1 MEDNN
6 IQDSCCNSKYASIR
20 QMDKLD
26 EMLGRRFPFYPRTV
40 IQAVHD
46 GRTGASLEAILAQYN
61 NIYMQYQGTAGRTRN
76 IVPKE
81 MRRKGIIISYVDMQ
95 GNAITEKCVN
105 DAQRDNFHWGLDVNW
120 VRVDELTLSGDIS
133 VSVKGTWVING
144 EDTGIAALGPKG
156 DNGLTPWLKTI
167 DNKLHFSYDNET
179 WEVCS
184 DYIAAYFRF
193 QDNKFQI
200 SRDNKTWSDLSGEV
214 TNSLS
219 IKAYVTDKSQY
230 PNPKQGDMIMV
241 GPTYA
246 DDDTE
251 HTKPIYH
258 LNIYN
263 AEGWIDNGPFQSINA
278 GVVQE
283 LGNSETEVMSQKA
296 VSEKFSELEENIET
310 YKALTYNS
318 IFEIGDAIYGNGY
331 MSESGRWIVSETT
344 KHICIPIHQYDML
357 VIKANKDFPCTF
369 AILSDYTINNKN
381 GDNIQFAEG
390 ESRVVVNSNSKKSY
404 TVTSE
409 NAKYLCINVSNE
421 GNDYM
426 PSSLIVNEY
435 DYSIDFRSNINLSI
449 NNSKLLTDIS
459 NNFGKKLSE
468 CAQFDGMMKDD
479 GTFFNVSSAKHIVIP
494 ISKSDVIFIF
504 AGSIPSVFAVL
515 SDYSKV
521 VEDSVIQFAEGESRV
536 VVNSN
541 SKKSYTVTSENA
553 KYLCINISNNEIS
566 YLPNKITV
574 NGYDLYT
581 DFRSNINLSINN
593 SKLLTGISNN
603 FGKKLSECAQ
613 FDGMMKDDGTFFNV
627 SSAKHIVIPISKSD
641 VIFIFAGS
649 IPSVFAVLSDYSK
662 VVEDSVIQFAEG
674 ESRVVVNSNSK
685 KSYTV
690 TSENAKY
697 LCINISNNEISYLP
711 NKITVNGYD
720 LYTDIRNNIADI
732 NIDKHLSAR
741 NSIDF
746 VKNGLI
752 YLNSQYFISNEGYT
766 TSDKIC
772 VIQGV
777 HLFAKLA
784 VPNTVSAI
792 TVYDELNAIGWVQ
805 GEDIGAS
812 LKDYDLDIFNKF
824 PTARYVSVTSRNTV
838 DGYSAYISLE
848 KTKTIEAIYNTNK
861 KRIDCSLNN
870 FLGHSNLDK
879 IFSRPY
885 QYIVVYGQSLSNG
898 SDSLYVKDTA
908 VNNCYMLGDITGLG
922 TELQPL
928 QLTSNGQHP
937 IVSCINSFATLY
949 HNYINPK
956 MNFIAASMGLG
967 GRSIAQLSKA
977 ERIEEYSKDYSYE
990 IKDTGAYE
998 SRFLMSLN
1006 NAVNAVGKQNI
1017 ECPAIIYLQ
1026 GERDYVTDSQAPD
1039 AQPGSVDSAYAC
1051 GGDKELYKKR
1061 MLDLKNDMQSDIMS
1075 YTGQSYKPIF
1085 CIYQVSGAFIKN
1097 DQMTINMAQIEFA
1110 EENEDVFLMP
1120 SPYFVPN
1127 YNSGHLTT
1135 NGYRWYGEFLAKA
1148 LFSILCQN
1156 SYWKPMLPYQC
1167 KIEDNKIIISIE
1179 NNSGK
1184 LQFDAELV
1192 EQSNNQGFSV
1202 YIDDVYADVI
1212 TSVDIDENRIVLT
1225 CNRTLTGNKV
1235 SVAYAGMKNNGT
1247 GNIRDNDV
1255 YQALYNYWDDSKDS
1269 GSTGNLTTSFKPS
1282 IIGNKY
1288 PMYNWLSSFYYEI
1301 VE

>member
-409 NAKYLCINVSNE
+409 NAKYLCIN
-421 GNDYM
+421 
-426 PSSLIVNEY
+426 
-435 DYSIDFRSNINLSI
+435 
-449 NNSKLLTDIS
+449 
-459 NNFGKKLSE
+459 
-468 CAQFDGMMKDD
+468 
-479 GTFFNVSSAKHIVIP
+479 
-494 ISKSDVIFIF
+494 
-504 AGSIPSVFAVL
+504 
-515 SDYSKV
+515 
-521 VEDSVIQFAEGESRV
+521 
-536 VVNSN
+536 
-541 SKKSYTVTSENA
+541 
-553 KYLCINISNNEIS
+553 
-566 YLPNKITV
+566 
-574 NGYDLYT
+574 
-581 DFRSNINLSINN
+581 
-593 SKLLTGISNN
+593 
-603 FGKKLSECAQ
+603 
-613 FDGMMKDDGTFFNV
+613 
-627 SSAKHIVIPISKSD
+627 
-641 VIFIFAGS
+641 
-649 IPSVFAVLSDYSK
+649 
-662 VVEDSVIQFAEG
+662 
-674 ESRVVVNSNSK
+674 
-685 KSYTV
+685 
-690 TSENAKY
+690 
-697 LCINISNNEISYLP
+697 ISNNEISYLP

-784 VPNTVSAI
+784 DPNTVSAI

-1110 EENEDVFLMP
+1110 EENE
-1120 SPYFVPN
+1120 
-1127 YNSGHLTT
+1127 
-1135 NGYRWYGEFLAKA
+1135 
-1148 LFSILCQN
+1148 
-1156 SYWKPMLPYQC
+1156 
-1167 KIEDNKIIISIE
+1167 
-1179 NNSGK
+1179 
-1184 LQFDAELV
+1184 
-1192 EQSNNQGFSV
+1192 
-1202 YIDDVYADVI
+1202 
-1212 TSVDIDENRIVLT
+1212 
-1225 CNRTLTGNKV
+1225 
-1235 SVAYAGMKNNGT
+1235 
-1247 GNIRDNDV
+1247 
-1255 YQALYNYWDDSKDS
+1255 
-1269 GSTGNLTTSFKPS
+1269 
-1282 IIGNKY
+1282 
-1288 PMYNWLSSFYYEI
+1288 
-1301 VE
+1301 